1 MATTR
6 EDGSVIQ
13 PFDIFA
19 LEGVDAEELC
29 RRMTEWGF
37 PGVRFTP
44 FRFKPPTGRYR
55 KVTMSGARVW
65 VDPKAKAD
73 LTAINMA
80 GLEIL
85 KKLLP
90 RKNFFSD
97 SENMLMFD
105 KLNRTRQTR
114 KMVEAG
120 MTARQIVATW
130 SEGVRKWR
138 EERKP
143 YLLYPESSDPVP
155 SQGGRGKVEPLGG
168 R

>member
-1 MATTR
+1 MA
-6 EDGSVIQ
+6 
-13 PFDIFA
+13 
-19 LEGVDAEELC
+19 
-29 RRMTEWGF
+29 
-37 PGVRFTP
+37 
-44 FRFKPPTGRYR
+44 
-55 KVTMSGARVW
+55 GARVTA
-65 VDPKAKAD
+65 DPKAPAN

-90 RKNFFSD
+90 HKNFFSD
-97 SENMLMFD
+97 AENVLMFD

-130 SEGVRKWR
+130 DAGVSKWK

-143 YLLYPESSDPVP
+143 YLMYPECLEPPSRAVPVAGSARLKP
-155 SQGGRGKVEPLGG
+155 
-168 R
+168 